1 MDIAIERARPSDA
14 QELLEYLKQ
23 IGGETDNLTFG
34 REGLPFTVDEEA
46 AFIAGLEN
54 SADGIMLVARDHDR
68 IVGNASLSRQPRR
81 MGHRGEL
88 GISVLQEQW
97 GRGIGSLLLS
107 RIVSFAKDNDIE
119 IIDLQV
125 RSDNKRAVCLYKK
138 FGFVKLCTH
147 PDFHRVDGQPV
158 AFDLMYLELK

>member
-1 MDIAIERARPSDA
+1 MNITIEKAKPSDA
-14 QELLEYLKQ
+14 RELLEYLKQ

-34 REGLPFTVDEEA
+34 REGLPFTVEEEA

-54 SADGIMLVARDHDR
+54 SADGVMFVTRLNDR
-68 IVGNASLSRQPRR
+68 IVGNASLLRQPRR
-81 MGHRGEL
+81 MNHRGEV
-88 GISVLQEQW
+88 GISVLREQW

-107 RIVSFAKDNDIE
+107 HIVSFAKDNRIE

-125 RSDNKRAVCLYKK
+125 RSDNQRAIALYQK
-138 FGFVKLCTH
+138 FGFVKLCSH

-158 AFDLMYLELK
+158 AYDYMYLLLK